1 MRWVA
6 LLPLHGNFGP
16 VSRDSARSMA
26 GRPLFSWSLEQAAAS
41 GCFDTI
47 YVTADRSV
55 IRKRVVEEFSRSNT
69 TIEILDCTNATRT
82 CAEDWS
88 SFLHA
93 FQQKVSFDVVC
104 SIQAASPLTRAE
116 DFCAARHKFLSEN
129 LDSLLTA
136 VPSRRSLWTRMGG
149 PVGHDP
155 LKSQAS
161 CDASDPEG
169 YLLENG
175 AFYLTHEKLLRDNGH
190 YLGGRMG
197 IHEMKPETG
206 VEITGEAGWQVIE
219 WLLREQERESIGGAC
234 ASRIKVL
241 VLDVDGT
248 LTDAGMYYG
257 AAGEALKKFNTRDAH
272 GLQRLREQG
281 IGVCVITTETSPSV
295 EARMR
300 KLRIDEYYPG
310 VSDKFPLLLELSKRW
325 GIPLENIGYVG
336 DDLSDLE
343 CLSRVGAAFCPA
355 DAVPE
360 VTRQAHYVCEHLG
373 GQGAVREVCDLILR
387 SGGAARYGSAEVEAC
402 T

>member
-6 LLPLHGNFGP
+6 FLPLHGNFGP
-16 VSRDSARSMA
+16 TSRDSARSMA
-26 GRPLFSWSLEQAAAS
+26 GRPLFSWSLEQAVAS

-47 YVTADRSV
+47 YVTADPSV
-55 IRKRVVEEFSRSNT
+55 IRKRMVEEFSRPNT
-69 TIEILDCTNATRT
+69 TIEILDCTNVTRT
-82 CAEDWS
+82 CEEDWS

-116 DFCAARHKFLSEN
+116 DFRAARHKFLSEN

-136 VPSRRSLWTRMGG
+136 VPSGRFLWTRMGK

-155 LKSQAS
+155 LKSRAS
-161 CDASDPEG
+161 CNAPDPEG

-175 AFYLTHEKLLRDNGH
+175 AFYFTHEKLLRDNGH

-197 IHEMKPETG
+197 IHEMKPETAI
-206 VEITGEAGWQVIE
+206 EITGEADWHLVE
-219 WLLREQERESIGGAC
+219 RLLREQKRDSIGVY

-241 VLDVDGT
+241 ILDVDGT

-257 AAGEALKKFNTRDAH
+257 VAGEALKKFNTRDAH
-272 GLQRLREQG
+272 GLQRLRERG
-281 IGVCVITTETSPSV
+281 IGVCVITAETSPSV

-310 VSDKFPLLLELSKRW
+310 VSDKLPLLLELSKRW

-343 CLSRVGAAFCPA
+343 CLSRAGVSFCPA
-355 DAVPE
+355 DAVPQ
-360 VTRQAHYVCEHLG
+360 VARQAHYVCEHLG
-373 GQGAVREVCDLILR
+373 GHGAVREVCDLILR
-387 SGGAARYGSAEVEAC
+387 SGEATRHGSAEVEVYS
-402 T
+402 

>member
-6 LLPLHGNFGP
+6 FVPLHGNFGP
-16 VSRDSARSMA
+16 VSSARSMA
-26 GRPLFSWSLEQAAAS
+26 GRPLFSWSLEQAVTS

-47 YVTADRSV
+47 YVTADPPAV
-55 IRKRVVEEFSRSNT
+55 RKRIVEEFSRANT
-69 TIEILDCTNATRT
+69 VIRILDCSANRRGM
-82 CAEDWS
+82 EDWGG
-88 SFLHA
+88 FLRT

-116 DFCAARHKFLSEN
+116 DFRAARNKFLSEN

-136 VPSRRSLWTRMGG
+136 VPIRQFLWTGRGE

-155 LKSQAS
+155 LKSRAL
-161 CDASDPEG
+161 CNASDPGG

-190 YLGGRMG
+190 YLGGRIG
-197 IHEMKPETG
+197 IHKMALETEI
-206 VEITGEAGWQVIE
+206 EITSEAGWNVVE
-219 WLLREQERESIGGAC
+219 RLLREQKQESIQAR
-234 ASRIKVL
+234 ASRIKFL

-257 AAGEALKKFNTRDAH
+257 PAGEALKKFNTRDAH

-295 EARMR
+295 EARMK

-325 GIPLENIGYVG
+325 DVPLENIGYVG

-343 CLSRVGAAFCPA
+343 CLSHAGVAFCPA
-355 DAVPE
+355 DAVPR
-360 VTRQAHYVCEHLG
+360 VARQAHYICEYPG

-387 SGGAARYGSAEVEAC
+387 SGETTRHGSAEVEAYS
-402 T
+402 

>member
-6 LLPLHGNFGP
+6 FLPLQGNFGP
-16 VSRDSARSMA
+16 ASRNSARSMA
-26 GRPLFSWSLEQAAAS
+26 GRPLFSWSLKQAITS

-47 YVTADRSV
+47 YVTADPPV
-55 IRKRVVEEFSRSNT
+55 IRKWVVEEFSRSNT
-69 TIEILDCTNATRT
+69 TIEILDCTGATRT
-82 CAEDWS
+82 GVEDWG

-104 SIQAASPLTRAE
+104 SIQPTSPLTHAE
-116 DFCAARHKFLSEN
+116 DFRAARHKFLSEN

-136 VPSRRSLWTRMGG
+136 TLSKRFLWTRMGK
-149 PVGHDP
+149 PIGHDP
-155 LKSQAS
+155 LKSRAS
-161 CDASDPEG
+161 WDASDPEG
-169 YLLENG
+169 YLLENS

-197 IHEMKPETG
+197 IHEMAPETAI
-206 VEITGEAGWQVIE
+206 EITDEAGWNTVE
-219 WLLREQERESIGGAC
+219 RLLRKQERGSIQAR
-234 ASRIKVL
+234 ASRIKFL

-257 AAGEALKKFNTRDAH
+257 PAGEALKKFNTRDAH
-272 GLQRLREQG
+272 GLQRVREQG

-310 VSDKFPLLLELSKRW
+310 VSDKLPLLLELSKRW

-343 CLSRVGAAFCPA
+343 CLSRVGVSFCPA
-355 DAVPE
+355 DAVPQ
-360 VTRQAHYVCEHLG
+360 VAHQAHYVCEHLG
-373 GQGAVREVCDLILR
+373 GHGAVREVCDLILR
-387 SGGAARYGSAEVEAC
+387 SGEATRHGSAEVEAYS
-402 T
+402 